1 MAESNDILVS
11 ISCLVY
17 NQVKFVRQTLDG
29 FVSQKTNFRFEVLV
43 NDDCSTDGTTD
54 IIREYEKNYPDII
67 KPIYHKENQYSKG
80 IPVSYSNNFNR
91 VKGKY
96 IALCEGDD
104 YWIDDNKLQLQVD
117 FLESNPEYS
126 LTYTDYKTLF
136 QTDGTFR
143 DNNCER
149 DNFLHPTFRIHLIH
163 TLYLAPCSWLFRT
176 KDLPDLT
183 TRYVDTT
190 YRMMLYFLATKKIK
204 YIDRVTCVYRVL
216 GESASHTPTLKK
228 KYNFL
233 RGLIKAQD
241 ECMVLYNAKPELV
254 TEVHYHMYNR
264 IFKLAVAIGDFQFI
278 KLMREFWSKNKCR
291 NTSDR
296 VYYFLSHFSHIMHPF
311 FNCAYNIKT
320 SVKQKLGIKD

>member
-43 NDDCSTDGTTD
+43 NDDCSTDGSTD
-54 IIREYEKNYPDII
+54 IIKEYEKKYPDII

-80 IPVSYSNNFNR
+80 IPVSYANNFNR

-104 YWIDDNKLQLQVD
+104 YWIDPYKLQSQVD
-117 FLESNPEYS
+117 FLEANPDYS

-136 QTDGTFR
+136 QVDGSFR
-143 DNNCER
+143 DNNYER
-149 DNFLHPTFRIHLIH
+149 ENFLHPTFRLHLIH
-163 TLYLAPCSWLFRT
+163 TLYLAPCSWVFRT
-176 KDLPDLT
+176 CDLPTLS

-190 YRMMLYFLATKKIK
+190 YRIMLYFLALKKIK
-204 YIDRVTCVYRVL
+204 YIDKVTCVYRVM

-233 RGLIKAQD
+233 RGLIKTQD
-241 ECMVLYNAKPELV
+241 ECMALYNAKPELV

-296 VYYFLSHFSHIMHPF
+296 VYYFSSHFPHILHPF

>member
-1 MAESNDILVS
+1 MAEGNDILVS

-104 YWIDDNKLQLQVD
+104 YWIDPYKLQSQVD
-117 FLESNPEYS
+117 FLEANPDYS

-136 QTDGTFR
+136 QVDGSFR
-143 DNNCER
+143 DNNYER
-149 DNFLHPTFRIHLIH
+149 ENFLHPTFRLHLIH
-163 TLYLAPCSWLFRT
+163 TLYLAPCSWVFRT
-176 KDLPDLT
+176 CDLPALS

-190 YRMMLYFLATKKIK
+190 YRIMLYFLALKKIK
-204 YIDRVTCVYRVL
+204 YIDKVTCVYRVL

-233 RGLIKAQD
+233 RGLIKTQD

-278 KLMREFWSKNKCR
+278 KLMKEFWSKNKCR